1 MATNASNFL
10 LNSILG
16 AGSSFF
22 GDIETHGLIR
32 IDGFF
37 NGSLKTDG
45 KVVISKDA
53 RCHGPMRAASIV
65 VGGIVKGSLFCS
77 ERVEILTGAIVVGDI
92 FAPRIDVQE
101 GTQIHGDCRVSG
113 PGAEIAKSMEAFI
126 AGHGGFP
133 ASPRESLLKGGG
145 EAPWRA

>member
-1 MATNASNFL
+1 MNPSNFL

-16 AGSSFF
+16 TGSSFS
-22 GDIETHGLIR
+22 GDIETKGLIR

-53 RCHGPMRAASIV
+53 RCHGPIRAASVI

-77 ERVEILTGAIVVGDI
+77 ERVEVLSGAVVVGDI
-92 FAPRIDVQE
+92 FAPRIDVQD

-113 PGAEIAKSMEAFI
+113 PNADVGKTMEAFI
-126 AGHGGFP
+126 ASHGGFP
-133 ASPRESLLKGGG
+133 PSPRESILKGGG
-145 EAPWRA
+145 DAPWRA